1 MSEAIAVARLY
12 LGRSNVVCVSTDEES
27 AVHCFELLE
36 RYRLG
41 RKRLA
46 DTLFAATLMR
56 YEVTQLIT
64 CNPRDFTVFDE
75 LEIIDP
81 RTV

>member
-27 AVHCFELLE
+27 VVHCFELLK
-36 RYRLG
+36 RYWLG